1 MGAEVVDFLGI
12 KNVNLIQESFENFSA
27 DKRYDVVFSLSNHHT
42 IDGQLNIPFH
52 QYIEKIYDL
61 TEPNGVLFFE
71 SHNIFSDDSDLEE
84 KFLIASKF
92 FTLEK
97 HKMVNAFYDQD
108 IDKLFAIFRRN
119 SKIID
124 SPSLNFKLGEAYEKY
139 VY

>member
-1 MGAEVVDFLGI
+1 MDYER
-12 KNVNLIQESFENFSA
+12 Q
-27 DKRYDVVFSLSNHHT
+27 R
-42 IDGQLNIPFH
+42 
-52 QYIEKIYDL
+52 
-61 TEPNGVLFFE
+61 FE

-124 SPSLNFKLGEAYEKY
+124 SPSLNFKLGEASEKY